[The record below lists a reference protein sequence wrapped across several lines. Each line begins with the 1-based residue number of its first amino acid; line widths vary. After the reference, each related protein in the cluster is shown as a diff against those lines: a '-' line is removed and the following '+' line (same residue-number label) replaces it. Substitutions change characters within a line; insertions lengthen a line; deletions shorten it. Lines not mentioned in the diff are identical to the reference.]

1 MGVDVHACRGQ
12 RLTSVSSSIAPHLWF
27 WGRVSHFNWNLSVWP
42 AWQGESSGSSFVFVP
57 SCGIRHTS
65 CCICPFVWGL
75 GTRAFVLMF
84 MWQVLYQLSNLQIL
98 QNFLLIPL
106 INACS
111 LMTPLHG
118 ESDGDIWHTRR
129 LILFTSKY
137 PSLTCEFLIR
147 LLEMLVRT
155 PGMLIPLLKLCKW
168 QPNVTQH
175 MPCSTRCN
183 LDIAVG
189 IKLSVAKSFEINH
202 RQHMFRCFIE
212 KDSETFTVHFYLR
225 NFMCTLVYRHINY
238 IYNQV
243 TTDNKP

>member
-1 MGVDVHACRGQ
+1 MLSNCVFMCMYSIFWACLYGCGCPCLQ
-12 RLTSVSSSIAPHLWF
+12 RPETNICIFLDCSSPLFLGPDLSLHLKSISLTREQP
-27 WGRVSHFNWNLSVWP
+27 
-42 AWQGESSGSSFVFVP
+42 SGSSFVFIP

-84 MWQVLYQLSNLQIL
+84 TWQVLYQLSNLQIL

-111 LMTPLHG
+111 LMTPLHA

-137 PSLTCEFLIR
+137 PSLTCESLIR

-155 PGMLIPLLKLCKW
+155 PGMLIPCLSYANGNQMLPSIC
-168 QPNVTQH
+168 PVEPDVT
-175 MPCSTRCN
+175 
-183 LDIAVG
+183 
-189 IKLSVAKSFEINH
+189 
-202 RQHMFRCFIE
+202 
-212 KDSETFTVHFYLR
+212 
-225 NFMCTLVYRHINY
+225 
-238 IYNQV
+238 
-243 TTDNKP
+243 

>member
-1 MGVDVHACRGQ
+1 MGVDVHVCRGQ
-12 RLTSVSSSIAPHLWF
+12 RLTSVSSSIAPHLCF
-27 WGRVSHFNWNLSVWP
+27 WGLISHCIRNPSVWP
-42 AWQGESSGSSFVFVP
+42 SGSSFVFIP

-84 MWQVLYQLSNLQIL
+84 MWQVFYQLSNLQIL

-111 LMTPLHG
+111 LMTPLHA

-137 PSLTCEFLIR
+137 PSLTCESLIR

-155 PGMLIPLLKLCKW
+155 PGMLIPCLSYANGNQMLPSVC
-168 QPNVTQH
+168 P
-175 MPCSTRCN
+175 RCN

-225 NFMCTLVYRHINY
+225 NFMCTSVYRHINY
-238 IYNQV
+238 IYKSS
-243 TTDNKP
+243 DYW